1 MKIGWIDYINTLPF
15 QIEKF
20 KEHEIVKAYPSIL
33 NSMLHQNN
41 IDVGIISSGEY
52 IEHYYRYFI
61 IPDLS
66 ISSFKKVDSV
76 IIASV
81 KPLEDIN
88 EIYLTKESK
97 TSVLLT
103 KVIFEIFLKKNV
115 NYKTFEKFKKQNTVL
130 LIGDK
135 ALTHKKD
142 YPYVYD
148 LCEIWYNYTNLP
160 FTFALWCVNKD
171 YFLNNKE
178 EVFHFQKKLKENVAD
193 FFSSIDSTDLQE
205 DYKNYLKNLSFDLGT
220 KNIESLLLF
229 SKYLKDLNLIKK
241 LPDFRFIDGKVITVD
256 GTQTLYNF
264 DYNEAY
270 HSSSAGAYSES
281 LHKFIVP
288 CKVRE
293 ICSKNKEINILD
305 VGFGLGYNVATAIK
319 NCENAKINIYSIEK
333 DINFLEHIKKIDIPE
348 NLKNIYDLFFHI
360 EKSTIKLNE
369 KIYQCFL
376 LQKDKINLTII
387 IGDGRDIIK
396 DIKSL
401 NIKFD
406 AVFWDPFS
414 PKVNREMWT
423 VDIFKNV
430 KDIIKT
436 DGILATYSAAISV
449 KKSLLEAGFKIGLV
463 EPIGRKSAST
473 VATLEGEIPPLPEKE
488 FLRIKNSNQKAIYD

>member
-1 MKIGWIDYINTLPF
+1 MRIGWIDYINTLPF

-20 KEHEIVKAYPSIL
+20 KEYEIIKAYPSVL
-33 NSMLHQNN
+33 NNMLYQND
-41 IDVGIISSGEY
+41 IDVGIVSSGEY
-52 IEHYYRYFI
+52 LEHYYKYFI

-66 ISSFKKVDSV
+66 ISSCKKVDSV

-81 KPLEDIN
+81 QPLEEVN

-97 TSVLLT
+97 TSIYLT
-103 KVIFEIFLKKNV
+103 KIIFDIFLKKSV
-115 NYKTFEKFKKQNTVL
+115 KYKTFEKFKKQSTVL

-135 ALTHKKD
+135 ALINKKY

-148 LCEIWYNYTNLP
+148 LSEVWYKYTNLP

-178 EVFHFQKKLKENVAD
+178 EVLQFYKKLKENVED
-193 FFSSIDSTDLQE
+193 FFNSIDSINLSE
-205 DYKNYLKNLSFDLGT
+205 DYKNYLKNLSFNLDN
-220 KNIESLLLF
+220 KHIQSLSLF
-229 SKYLKDLNLIKK
+229 SKYLKELNLIKK

-281 LHKFIVP
+281 LHKFINP
-288 CKVRE
+288 CKIKE
-293 ICSKNKEINILD
+293 ICSKEKEIHILD

-319 NCENAKINIYSIEK
+319 NCENGIINIFSIEK
-333 DINFLEHIKKIDIPE
+333 DINFLENIKKLDIPE
-348 NLKNIYDLFFHI
+348 NLKSIYNLFFQM
-360 EKSTIKLNE
+360 EKSTISLNGTT
-369 KIYQCFL
+369 YQCFTFK
-376 LQKDKINLTII
+376 KDNIDLTVIV
-387 IGDGRDIIK
+387 GDGRDIIK
-396 DIKSL
+396 DLKSL

-406 AVFWDPFS
+406 AIFWDPFS

-430 KDIIKT
+430 KNIMKSNA
-436 DGILATYSAAISV
+436 ILATYSAAISV
-449 KKSLLEAGFKIGLV
+449 KKSLLEAGFKIGLI
-463 EPIGRKSAST
+463 EPIGRKSPST
-473 VATLEGEIPPLPEKE
+473 VATLEGDILPLPEKE
-488 FLRIKNSNQKAIYD
+488 FLRIKNSTQTAIYD

>member
-1 MKIGWIDYINTLPF
+1 MKIGWIDYLNTLPF
-15 QIEKF
+15 QIGKF
-20 KEHEIVKAYPSIL
+20 KEHQIVKAYPSVL
-33 NSMLHQNN
+33 NNMLYKNS
-41 IDVGIISSGEY
+41 IDVGIVSSGEY

-66 ISSFKKVDSV
+66 ISSYKKVDSV

-81 KPLEDIN
+81 KPLEDVD

-97 TSVLLT
+97 TSIYLT
-103 KVIFEIFLKKNV
+103 KVIFEIFLKKSV
-115 NYKTFEKFKKQNTVL
+115 KYKTFEKFKKQSTVL

-135 ALTHKKD
+135 ALENKKD
-142 YPYVYD
+142 YSYVYD
-148 LCEIWYNYTNLP
+148 LSEIWYNYTNLP

-178 EVFHFQKKLKENVAD
+178 EVFQFQKKLKENVED
-193 FFSSIDSTDLQE
+193 FFNTIDNSDLLE
-205 DYKNYLKNLSFDLGT
+205 DYKNYLKNLSFNLDN
-220 KNIESLLLF
+220 KHIQSLSLF
-229 SKYLKDLNLIKK
+229 SKYLKELNLIKK

-264 DYNEAY
+264 DYNETY

-281 LHKFIVP
+281 LHKFINP
-288 CKVRE
+288 CKIKE
-293 ICSKNKEINILD
+293 ICNKEKNIYILD

-319 NCENAKINIYSIEK
+319 NCENGKINIFSIEK
-333 DINFLEHIKKIDIPE
+333 DMDFLENIKKLDIPE
-348 NLKNIYDLFFHI
+348 NLKSIYNLFFQM
-360 EKSTIKLNE
+360 EKSTISLNE
-369 KIYQCFL
+369 TTYPSFTLK
-376 LQKDKINLTII
+376 KDNVNLTVI

-396 DIKSL
+396 DLKSL

-430 KDIIKT
+430 KNLMKNNA
-436 DGILATYSAAISV
+436 ILATYSAAISV
-449 KKSLLEAGFKIGLV
+449 KKSLMEAGFKIGLV
-463 EPIGRKSAST
+463 EPIGRKSPST
-473 VATLEGEIPPLPEKE
+473 VATLEGDIPPLPEKE
-488 FLRIKNSNQKAIYD
+488 FLRIKNSNQTAIYN